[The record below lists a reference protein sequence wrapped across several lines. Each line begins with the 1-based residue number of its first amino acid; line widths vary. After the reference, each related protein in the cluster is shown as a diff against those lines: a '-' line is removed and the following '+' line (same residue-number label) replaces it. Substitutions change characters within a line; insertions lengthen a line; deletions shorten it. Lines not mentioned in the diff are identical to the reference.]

1 MPDATNRLTSRLTSL
16 VLTPRR
22 SPDSPSEGTCC
33 VYCSNDL
40 LLCVPMAGAQ
50 PCAMMVRA
58 RTHARAHTLHAR
70 THARLAR
77 THTLRARRHTCTHAP
92 FHARLA
98 CTHAL
103 HARTPSMHAQ
113 RPCTHALHARLACTH
128 TVSTHARTPCTRTLH
143 ARTHALQ
150 ARTPF
155 THARL
160 HARLACTHALHV
172 RTPSMYAHRPCTHAN
187 APSTHAPRAL
197 THTSITPAYQRVL
210 KHGTVMRNHLIIIDY
225 YCCFHLRA
233 DFSVRGRRVLSEEF
247 SNLFLLG
254 HGGGM
259 CC

>member
-1 MPDATNRLTSRLTSL
+1 MYTTFFCDGTCLMPDATNRLTSRLTSL

-77 THTLRARRHTCTHAP
+77 THTLRARRHTCTHAT
-92 FHARLA
+92 F
-98 CTHAL
+98 
-103 HARTPSMHAQ
+103 
-113 RPCTHALHARLACTH
+113 
-128 TVSTHARTPCTRTLH
+128 
-143 ARTHALQ
+143 
-150 ARTPF
+150 
-155 THARL
+155 

-172 RTPSMYAHRPCTHAN
+172 RTPSMYAHRPSTHAN

-225 YCCFHLRA
+225 YCY
-233 DFSVRGRRVLSEEF
+233 
-247 SNLFLLG
+247 
-254 HGGGM
+254 
-259 CC
+259 